1 MDGSQKT
8 PTSAGG
14 EGRMNAKQVWQAAL
28 GELQVKVPG
37 PSFQTWLKNTSIASF
52 EEGKAI
58 AIAVPSN
65 FAKEWLE
72 KRYSK
77 QIAETLQN
85 VLGHAVE
92 VRFEVKTPARGESGR
107 ALHALDGVGSDPGSR
122 ELPIAV
128 GQNAGS
134 PVMQQKPG
142 MMGHISNQHNEPT
155 PISAGRDLHGHGTGA
170 QGQMPQGAGAQ
181 GSLGAG
187 NITNIARSNG
197 TSALAAGRGVQS
209 QAPSYI
215 RGGVGGSGVTGGRNA
230 TQLEMSLEENSML
243 NPKYTFDRFIVGK
256 SNQLAHAASR
266 RVAETPAMG
275 YNPLF
280 LYGGSGLGKTH
291 LLHAIGHEAVRR
303 FPGIKVVYVTSEK
316 FTNDMINAIRDG
328 RNEQFRNTYRSADIL
343 LIDDIQFIAGKES
356 TQEEFFHTFNALH
369 GSNKQLVLSSDRPPK
384 AILTLEERLR
394 SRFEW
399 GLTADVQ
406 PPDIETRIAILRA
419 KGESMDVRIPNEVTD
434 FIARKVQSNIRELE
448 GALNRIAAYAQLNG
462 MPVTVDLAAA
472 TLNDLGGNQRRRPIT
487 HERITETVSSFFN
500 LEPEDLK
507 TGSRSRE
514 VLVPRQIAMY
524 LMREEIET
532 PFIQIAAYF
541 GKRDHTTAMHSYEK
555 IEGMV
560 ESDNQMRQDV
570 LVIRQML
577 YGEHER

>member
-1 MDGSQKT
+1 
-8 PTSAGG
+8 
-14 EGRMNAKQVWQAAL
+14 MNAKQVWQAAL

-52 EEGKAI
+52 EEGKSV

-77 QIAETLQN
+77 LIAETLHN
-85 VLGHAVE
+85 VLGYGVE
-92 VRFEVKTPARGESGR
+92 VRFEVKTPVRGETGR
-107 ALHALDGVGSDPGSR
+107 ALHALDGVGSDPKSR

-128 GQNAGS
+128 GQQVSG
-134 PVMQQKPG
+134 PMMQQKPG
-142 MMGHISNQHNEPT
+142 MQGQQHNEPT
-155 PISAGRDLHGHGTGA
+155 PISAGREMLGHAATGTTGA
-170 QGQMPQGAGAQ
+170 PSQGAQ
-181 GSLGAG
+181 SSLGGG
-187 NITNIARSNG
+187 NITNIARTNQPP
-197 TSALAAGRGVQS
+197 TTIPGRGNAQ

-215 RGGVGGSGVTGGRNA
+215 RGGVGGSGVTGGRPA
-230 TQLEMSLEENSML
+230 TQMEMSLEENSML

-266 RVAETPAMG
+266 RVSETPAMG

-291 LLHAIGHEAVRR
+291 LLHAIGHEAMKR

-328 RNEQFRNTYRSADIL
+328 RNEQFRSTYRSADIL

-419 KGESMDVRIPNEVTD
+419 KADSMDVRVPNEVVD

-448 GALNRIAAYAQLNG
+448 GALNRIIAYAQLNG
-462 MPVTVDLAAA
+462 MSVTVDLAAA
-472 TLNDLGGNQRRRPIT
+472 SLNDLGGTQRRRPIT
-487 HERITETVSSFFN
+487 HERIVETVSSFFN

>member
-1 MDGSQKT
+1 
-8 PTSAGG
+8 
-14 EGRMNAKQVWQAAL
+14 MNAKQAWQAAL
-28 GELQVKVPG
+28 GELQMKVPG
-37 PSFQTWLKNTSIASF
+37 PSFQTWLKNTSIAQF
-52 EEGKAI
+52 EEGKSV

-77 QIAETLQN
+77 QIAETLHN
-85 VLGHAVE
+85 VLGYAVE
-92 VRFEVKTPARGESGR
+92 VRFEVRTPTRGESNR
-107 ALHALDGVGSDPGSR
+107 SLHALDGVGTDPKSR
-122 ELPIAV
+122 EMPIAV
-128 GQNAGS
+128 GQQVSSPLTQIPAQAKANPAGA
-134 PVMQQKPG
+134 
-142 MMGHISNQHNEPT
+142 HNEPT
-155 PISAGRDLHGHGTGA
+155 PISAGRDLHNQNHAQSQMGTG
-170 QGQMPQGAGAQ
+170 
-181 GSLGAG
+181 G
-187 NITNIARSNG
+187 NISNIVRPGSPSATTIPGRNG
-197 TSALAAGRGVQS
+197 
-209 QAPSYI
+209 APSQPPAYI
-215 RGGVGGSGVTGGRNA
+215 RGGVGGQGVTGRGPV
-230 TQLEMSLEENSML
+230 QLEMSMEEAAML

-266 RVAETPAMG
+266 AVAEKPAG
-275 YNPLF
+275 AYNPLF
-280 LYGGSGLGKTH
+280 LYGGAGLGKTH
-291 LLHAIGHEAVRR
+291 LLHAIGHDAMRR
-303 FPGIKVVYVTSEK
+303 YPGIKILYVSSEK
-316 FTNDMINAIRDG
+316 FTNDLINAIRDQ
-328 RNEQFRNTYRSADIL
+328 RNEQFRAMYRSADIL

-369 GSNKQLVLSSDRPPK
+369 GANKQVVLTSDRPPK

-399 GLTADVQ
+399 GLTADIQ
-406 PPDIETRIAILRA
+406 APDLETRIAILRA
-419 KGESMDVRIPNEVTD
+419 KAESMDVRVPSEVVD

-448 GALNRIAAYAQLNG
+448 GALNRIIAYAQLNG
-462 MPVTVDLAAA
+462 MAVTVDLAAA
-472 TLNDLGGNQRRRPIT
+472 SLNDLGASQRRRPIT
-487 HERITETVSSFFN
+487 HERIVETVSSFFN

-524 LMREEIET
+524 LMREEMET

-555 IEGMV
+555 IEGLV

>member
-1 MDGSQKT
+1 
-8 PTSAGG
+8 
-14 EGRMNAKQVWQAAL
+14 
-28 GELQVKVPG
+28 
-37 PSFQTWLKNTSIASF
+37 
-52 EEGKAI
+52 
-58 AIAVPSN
+58 
-65 FAKEWLE
+65 
-72 KRYSK
+72 
-77 QIAETLQN
+77 
-85 VLGHAVE
+85 
-92 VRFEVKTPARGESGR
+92 
-107 ALHALDGVGSDPGSR
+107 
-122 ELPIAV
+122 
-128 GQNAGS
+128 
-134 PVMQQKPG
+134 
-142 MMGHISNQHNEPT
+142 
-155 PISAGRDLHGHGTGA
+155 
-170 QGQMPQGAGAQ
+170 
-181 GSLGAG
+181 
-187 NITNIARSNG
+187 
-197 TSALAAGRGVQS
+197 
-209 QAPSYI
+209 
-215 RGGVGGSGVTGGRNA
+215 
-230 TQLEMSLEENSML
+230 MSLEENSML

-291 LLHAIGHEAVRR
+291 LLHAIGHEALRR

-328 RNEQFRNTYRSADIL
+328 RNEQFRNMYRSADIL

>member
-1 MDGSQKT
+1 
-8 PTSAGG
+8 
-14 EGRMNAKQVWQAAL
+14 MNAKQVWQAAL

-52 EEGKAI
+52 EEGKSV

-65 FAKEWLE
+65 FAREWLE

-85 VLGHAVE
+85 VLGYAVA
-92 VRFEVKTPARGESGR
+92 VRFEVKTPVRGETGR
-107 ALHALDGVGSDPGSR
+107 ALHALDGVGSDPKAR

-128 GQNAGS
+128 GQNVGS
-134 PVMQQKPG
+134 PMMQQKQG
-142 MMGHISNQHNEPT
+142 TAGHASGSQYNEPT
-155 PISAGRDLHGHGTGA
+155 PISAGREMHGQIA
-170 QGQMPQGAGAQ
+170 GAGVQ
-181 GSLGAG
+181 SQVGMGSQSGS

-197 TSALAAGRGVQS
+197 SSNATTIPGRGGAPGQPP
-209 QAPSYI
+209 PSYI
-215 RGGVGGSGVTGGRNA
+215 RSGVGGSGVTGGRTA
-230 TQLEMSLEENSML
+230 TQMEMSLEENSML

-266 RVAETPAMG
+266 RVSETPAMG

-291 LLHAIGHEAVRR
+291 LLHAIGHEAIKR

-316 FTNDMINAIRDG
+316 FTNDMINAIREG
-328 RNEQFRNTYRSADIL
+328 RNEQFRNMYRSADIL

-419 KGESMDVRIPNEVTD
+419 KADSMDGRVPNDVVD

-448 GALNRIAAYAQLNG
+448 GALNRIIAYAQLNQ
-462 MPVTVDLAAA
+462 MAVTVDLAAA
-472 TLNDLGGNQRRRPIT
+472 TLNDLGGTQRRRPIT
-487 HERITETVSSFFN
+487 HERIVETVSSFFN

-555 IEGMV
+555 IEGLV